1 MADAFLSPGMDVPSP
16 TVSARLR
23 ELADYLAAP
32 TAGRLT
38 DEQRAL
44 ALGIARRFVAD
55 VAARLDPRIDAAAV
69 WHDWLS
75 GGVPGGEALAAAC
88 HARAEEHRWRTQSA
102 RRAAPSAAEQ
112 DAEPSASPDVD
123 AAYLALRIADRRRF
137 DGAGHPALA
146 IADADP
152 ALFRTMLDA
161 VAAWRRE
168 HIGGDTELD
177 EAVRVATAR
186 RDGESGIDRAAAVYH
201 RALGPMASDAAA
213 SAIAA
218 HDWPALIA
226 LASAAAHC
234 RYEAMA
240 LALLTAESAALPS
253 LLAPLRLRRAALAP
267 LEASLAMLPARA
279 VGDEGAEPWR

>member
-38 DEQRAL
+38 EEQRAL

-55 VAARLDPRIDAAAV
+55 VAARLDSRIDTAAL
-69 WHDWLS
+69 WRDWLS

-88 HARAEEHRWRTQSA
+88 YARAEEHRWRGQSA
-102 RRAAPSAAEQ
+102 RRAAPAAAEQ

-123 AAYLALRIADRRRF
+123 GAYLALRIADRRRF
-137 DGAGHPALA
+137 DGSGNPALA
-146 IADADP
+146 VADADP
-152 ALFRTMLDA
+152 ALFRTVLDA

-168 HIGGDTELD
+168 HIGGGIELD
-177 EAVRVATAR
+177 EAVRAAIAR
-186 RDGESGIDRAAAVYH
+186 RESESGIDRAAAAYH
-201 RALGPMASDAAA
+201 RALGSMASDAAA
-213 SAIAA
+213 GAIAA

-226 LASAAAHC
+226 LASAAGHR
-234 RYEAMA
+234 RYDSMA

-279 VGDEGAEPWR
+279 VGDDGAEPWR